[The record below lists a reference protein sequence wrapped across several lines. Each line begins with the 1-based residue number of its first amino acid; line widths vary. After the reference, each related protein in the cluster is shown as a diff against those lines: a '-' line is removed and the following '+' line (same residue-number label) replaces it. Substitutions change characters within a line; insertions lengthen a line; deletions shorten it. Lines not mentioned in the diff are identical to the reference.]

1 MIGLIVRMRACCLC
15 LLILQI
21 IALNELCNINNTIEL
36 GPFLVRVI
44 RAKLVNKT
52 LTNYVNRWFI
62 AALARDH
69 YWCWAWAN
77 WSHSESFSICDPF
90 HYYSTMSSVS
100 IVVSPGSPTII
111 LSAFLMF
118 NILRTGDADL
128 RF

>member
-69 YWCWAWAN
+69 Y
-77 WSHSESFSICDPF
+77 
-90 HYYSTMSSVS
+90 
-100 IVVSPGSPTII
+100 
-111 LSAFLMF
+111 
-118 NILRTGDADL
+118 
-128 RF
+128 